1 MRHRIVGMVKDRL
14 RIDTAGGVDGPHIR
28 QQGPEFVE
36 GAEMG
41 RRSAQDVDEGL
52 LGVLPPVE
60 GPEEHR
66 ALDFVP
72 DRIGRDRLARQQIL
86 KLS

>member
-1 MRHRIVGMVKDRL
+1 MVKDRL
-14 RIDTAGGVDGPHIR
+14 RIDPAGGVDGPHIR

-52 LGVLPPVE
+52 LGILPPVK
-60 GPEEHR
+60 G
-66 ALDFVP
+66 A
-72 DRIGRDRLARQQIL
+72 
-86 KLS
+86 